1 MKVVIIGGVAA
12 GASAAARLR
21 RLDET
26 AEIILFE
33 KGSHVSY
40 ANCGLPYHLGGV
52 IPQRKSLLVVT
63 PEKFKRQFNVQAR
76 VESEVVSIDRTARNV
91 TVRTREGE
99 TYTESYDKL
108 VLATGSSP
116 IPLQI
121 PGIEDPRVTH
131 LWTLADMDQVMSHV
145 NAGAK
150 RVVLVGAG
158 FVGLEVAENLR
169 EKGLE
174 VTVVQRSAH
183 VLSTVDREMA
193 LPLARE
199 LESCGV
205 RFEFERVVK
214 KFITNE
220 SHLGVVLDNG
230 KQFECDFAILCAG
243 VKPNSELARSAGLE
257 LGTRGHI
264 VTDEYLKT
272 SDPNIFAAGDA
283 VEVRDPILGGRTAI
297 PLAGPA
303 NKQGRLV
310 ADNIMGA
317 QARYLGSIG
326 ASILKAGKLTVGMVG
341 LTEARLKQK
350 SVAYE
355 KIYLCP
361 NSNASYYPG
370 GTILNIKLIFA
381 PDGKILGAQA
391 VGVKGV
397 DKRIDVIA
405 AAMRNG
411 MTASELGYLELSYAP
426 PYNSAKDPVNMAGM
440 IAENVL
446 TGTSKVVHADSIP
459 GGSFLLDVREV
470 SEFNLGTIPGSVNIP
485 LGALRERLA
494 ELPKERE
501 IVVFC
506 LAGTRGYVAE
516 RILRQHGF
524 SVKNL
529 SGGYL
534 IWKLFNPE
542 SLSKPVI
549 SCCSPVGGTKISK
562 RF

>member
-1 MKVVIIGGVAA
+1 MAA

>member
-26 AEIILFE
+26 AEIILLE

-63 PEKFKRQFNVQAR
+63 PEMFRRQFNVQAR
-76 VESEVVSIDRTARNV
+76 VESEVVSIDRSAKKV
-91 TVRTREGE
+91 TVRTSEGE
-99 TYTESYDKL
+99 TYLESYDKL

-116 IPLQI
+116 ISLQI

-131 LWTLADMDQVMSHV
+131 LWTLADMDQVLSHV

-158 FVGLEVAENLR
+158 FVGLEAAENLC

-174 VTVVQRSAH
+174 VTVVQRGTH

-199 LESCGV
+199 LESCDV
-205 RFEFERVVK
+205 RFEFEKMVK

-220 SHLGVVLDNG
+220 SNLRVVLDDG
-230 KQFECDFAILCAG
+230 KQIECDFATLCAG

-257 LGTRGHI
+257 LGLQGHI
-264 VTDEYLKT
+264 VTDEYLTT

-283 VEVRDPILGGRTAI
+283 VEVRDPILGGKTAI

-317 QARYLGSIG
+317 QARYWGSIG
-326 ASILKAGKLTVGMVG
+326 TSILKAGKLTVGMVG
-341 LTEARLKQK
+341 LTEDRLKQK

-361 NSNASYYPG
+361 NTNAAYYPG
-370 GTILNIKLIFA
+370 GTLLNIKLIFA
-381 PDGKILGAQA
+381 PDGKILGVQA

-405 AAMRNG
+405 TAMRNG
-411 MTASELGYLELSYAP
+411 MTAPELAYIELSYAP

-446 TGTSKVVHADSIP
+446 NGTSQIVHADSIP
-459 GGSFLLDVREV
+459 DGSFLLDVREV
-470 SEFNLGTIPGSVNIP
+470 AEFNLGTIPGSVNIP
-485 LGALRERLA
+485 LGTLRERLT

-524 SVKNL
+524 NVKNL

-534 IWKLFNPE
+534 IWKLFNPD
-542 SLSKPVI
+542 SLSKPVL
-549 SCCSPVGGTKISK
+549 SCCTPVGLYEAVGKS
-562 RF
+562 